1 MSSFIVADW
10 MMGKRLC
17 LKGCELL
24 IFAMIVSYSRKGK
37 TLFVSEQSLAEY
49 TGYTKRHI
57 SNALKNLRAR
67 GLIVQSRGKHS
78 KYLTNEYTVDDEVK
92 RKYFNVDVEYISPIA
107 VKKLQQESGNNF
119 TNKGEITSTNNNTKE
134 YKNKAKNKDDACS
147 GQKKKRHVRR
157 NAALDIGLP
166 EDFSGPNRI

>member
-10 MMGKRLC
+10 MMGKGLG